1 MSFFEHLEEFRR
13 RGLWI
18 FAVFIVFF
26 TLFISFS
33 IRFVEVSGIALP
45 YLWPDFFNSISVQ
58 VVRFTL
64 EWYLPDF
71 VTAVQIAPA
80 EAILVQFKVAMF
92 LAIVTSMPMIVYQL
106 SKFVAPGLHE
116 REKKV
121 ILKITVPATLLF
133 LAGILV
139 SHFLLLPFVFDFL
152 YTIGL
157 NIGFVPLARADPVF
171 DIVLL
176 FFLGMGLAF
185 QTPVVM
191 WGLSALGILDPEVYK
206 KHWRIALVAFFLFG
220 AVITPDG
227 SGITMALVAVPMS
240 VLYVVGY
247 VLATRTWRDRDRP
260 REPKDT
266 GSRRSSPTVW
276 SAIILVGA
284 VIVTFVYVGTPL
296 LTPSPTPTPILSG
309 TADLTLPAFVLY
321 SPSPLDP
328 AMGTGATLMAGAAT
342 AVTYLWSATA
352 SDGAEVEVRL
362 NMTPAAPFDPGSG
375 GARLTLYPAVWTS
388 DTQRSLQLAASEGD
402 AGVYLLNLSVAYTV
416 FDVGGRLLLAY
427 EPTPSD
433 ASFRPLN
440 QVGLA
445 PPLPSDRALLDQGQ
459 FTSLGPGWELTT
471 SLDEVRERNTT
482 FTYNFTVADIPL
494 GERTLTLSLSRTFA
508 WSPEES
514 LDVWIRGSTA
524 ADFVYAWY
532 VDSRFGSIYP
542 VLQDT

>member
-33 IRFVEVSGIALP
+33 VRFVEVGGIALP

-58 VVRFTL
+58 VVRLTL
-64 EWYLPDF
+64 DWYLPDF
-71 VTAVQIAPA
+71 VTAVQITPA

-92 LAIVTSMPMIVYQL
+92 LAVVASMPMIVYQL
-106 SKFVAPGLHE
+106 SKFIAPGLYV

-133 LAGILV
+133 LTGVLV
-139 SHFLLLPFVFDFL
+139 SHFLILPFVFDFL

-157 NIGFVPLARADPVF
+157 NIGFVPFARADPVF

-191 WGLSALGILDPEVYK
+191 WGLTALGLVDPEVYK
-206 KHWRIALVAFFLFG
+206 KYWRIAIVAFFFFG
-220 AVITPDG
+220 AIITPDG

-247 VLATRTWRDRDRP
+247 VLATRTWRDREKP
-260 REPKDT
+260 KEPEDT
-266 GSRRSSPTVW
+266 GSRRPSPTVW

-284 VIVTFVYVGTPL
+284 VIITFVYLGTPL
-296 LTPSPTPTPILSG
+296 LTPSPTPIASG

-321 SPSPLDP
+321 SPSPLNP
-328 AMGTGATLMAGAAT
+328 AMGTGATLMAAATT
-342 AVTYLWSATA
+342 AVTYLWSASA
-352 SDGAEVEVRL
+352 SDGTEIAVRL
-362 NMTPAAPFDPGSG
+362 NMTPTAPFDSGSE
-375 GARLTLYPAVWTS
+375 GARLTLYPASWTS
-388 DTQRSLQLAASEGD
+388 DTQRSLQLAASEGG

-416 FDVGGRLLLAY
+416 FDVGGRLLIAY
-427 EPTPSD
+427 EPTPSN

-440 QVGLA
+440 QAGLA
-445 PPLPSDRALLDQGQ
+445 PPLPSDRTLLDRGQ
-459 FTSLGPGWELTT
+459 FTSLGPGWELTA
-471 SLDEVRERNTT
+471 SLDQVRERNLT

-494 GERTLTLSLSRTFA
+494 GGRTLTLSLSRTFA
-508 WSPEES
+508 WSPDES
-514 LDVWIRGSTA
+514 LDVWVRGSTA
-524 ADFVYAWY
+524 ADFVYTWY

-542 VLQDT
+542 VLNT